1 MWQVRLFQL
10 SEQLKRLSDCG
21 DLFET
26 MNRSVDFEAFR
37 SKMEEA
43 LAHDGVSGGWLA
55 YDLVEM
61 LKELILAAQNSEQ
74 RAH

>member
-37 SKMEEA
+37 SELQEA
-43 LAHDGVSGGWLA
+43 LAYEGASGSWLPT
-55 YDLVEM
+55 
-61 LKELILAAQNSEQ
+61 IWWRCS
-74 RAH
+74 RS